1 MATKELIY
9 FNKTKK
15 SYEFAS
21 ALTFLKQKNGVK
33 MHCAKKKDLIRITK
47 EFKRENYF
55 LLFVRDL
62 TQQEISEFKNNPVD
76 FYRRNMYLFR
86 ESVYF

>member
-33 MHCAKKKDLIRITK
+33 MHCAKKKDLIRIAK
-47 EFKRENYF
+47 EFK
-55 LLFVRDL
+55 
-62 TQQEISEFKNNPVD
+62 QE
-76 FYRRNMYLFR
+76 
-86 ESVYF
+86 